1 MARLSW
7 QRCAACGRLVLV
19 RFGTAPD
26 CSCAKLGGVAPRGRQ
41 ADPPLAGRRADCKP
55 APEPPSSPIALLTP
69 EQDAVARRLL
79 GQALPDGFDL

>member
-19 RFGTAPD
+19 RFGSSPD
-26 CSCAKLGGVAPRGRQ
+26 CSCARPGRGAAPPASPFPSLMAGLPKGGNDGP
-41 ADPPLAGRRADCKP
+41 PPLAF
-55 APEPPSSPIALLTP
+55 LTP

-79 GQALPDGFDL
+79 RQAFPDGFDF